1 MAIIQETFY
10 IDNREFTRT
19 YSNAGRYVVREGAE
33 YVEACDP
40 AEYNRQYIEGGIIED
55 DEPSTAEEI
64 VNILTGGAEE

>member
-19 YSNAGRYVVREGAE
+19 YSNAGRYVVRDGAE

-40 AEYNRQYIEGGIIED
+40 AEYNRQYTEGGIIED
-55 DEPSTAEEI
+55 ESSTAEEI